1 MKPIEKL
8 NNMAEL
14 LIYSISETN
23 NFIEIEGT
31 ANDKKITHKFHIEF
45 EFLVSGDFSKYLNK
59 DGSPKDELIVKDIF
73 SGLIKIRI
81 I

>member
-1 MKPIEKL
+1 
-8 NNMAEL
+8 MAEL

-31 ANDKKITHKFHIEF
+31 ANDKKITHKFHMEL

-59 DGSPKDELIVKDIF
+59 DGSPNDELIVKDMF
-73 SGLIKIRI
+73 DELLKIKTK
-81 I
+81 